1 MLILLSNDDGV
12 YSEGI
17 ESLAERLKKNARVV
31 VVAPDREQSAC
42 SHSITLHRPL
52 RIVEVKKNYYGVSG
66 TPTDCITLGVNEILK
81 KRPDL
86 IVSGINRGA
95 NLGDDVHYSGTVSAA
110 MEGAIMGIP
119 SMAISLVTREDHPRF
134 NTAANFATKLAQK
147 VMKIGLPRGVMLNIN
162 IPNISNGK
170 IRGYRYCIL
179 GKRNY
184 SEAIVEKID
193 PRGKKYYWIGGDEV
207 GSDNIPGSDCNA
219 VTAGYISITPLNVNV
234 TDYPFLEQLRTWKL

>member
-1 MLILLSNDDGV
+1 
-12 YSEGI
+12 
-17 ESLAERLKKNARVV
+17 
-31 VVAPDREQSAC
+31 
-42 SHSITLHRPL
+42 
-52 RIVEVKKNYYGVSG
+52 
-66 TPTDCITLGVNEILK
+66 VNEILK

-110 MEGAIMGIP
+110 MEGAIMGVP
-119 SMAISLVTREDHPRF
+119 SMAVSLVTREDHPKF
-134 NTAANFATKLAQK
+134 AAAANFAAKLVQK
-147 VMKIGLPRGVMLNIN
+147 VMKNGLPRGVVLNVN
-162 IPNISNGK
+162 IPNIPVSK
-170 IRGYRYCIL
+170 VRGYQYCIL

-219 VTAGYISITPLNVNV
+219 VAAGYISITPLNVNV
-234 TDYPFLEQLRTWKL
+234 TDYPFLEQLRNWKI